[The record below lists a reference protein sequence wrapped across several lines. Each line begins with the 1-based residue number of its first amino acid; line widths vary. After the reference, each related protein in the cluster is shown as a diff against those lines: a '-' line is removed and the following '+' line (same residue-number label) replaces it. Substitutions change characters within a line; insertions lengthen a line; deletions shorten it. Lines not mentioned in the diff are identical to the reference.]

1 MKAKPSRLRSVL
13 EQLTLPLYFVL
24 LSPHLICLRFSSSR
38 ELVFQDVCVWKE
50 KLGLTGTDLSA
61 FISIFRS
68 DKYFRN
74 IFYHRIRGV
83 CAAFLN
89 LYLPQERSFTI
100 SRDSRIGGGFYVY
113 HPYCTIINV
122 KSIGAGCTM
131 RHLSTF
137 GNKNED
143 NELIPTISDNVSFG
157 ANVTVIGKIN
167 IGENAII
174 GAGAVV
180 TKSVPC
186 NSIAAGNPAR
196 IIGTTQ

>member
-1 MKAKPSRLRSVL
+1 
-13 EQLTLPLYFVL
+13 
-24 LSPHLICLRFSSSR
+24 
-38 ELVFQDVCVWKE
+38 
-50 KLGLTGTDLSA
+50 
-61 FISIFRS
+61 
-68 DKYFRN
+68 
-74 IFYHRIRGV
+74 
-83 CAAFLN
+83 
-89 LYLPQERSFTI
+89 
-100 SRDSRIGGGFYVY
+100 
-113 HPYCTIINV
+113 
-122 KSIGAGCTM
+122 M